1 MSPTVVCRA
10 RLVSKRK
17 PWLNSLILF
26 QQQQQQQQSLTTTT
40 TESTPTDD
48 NVSVPK
54 LLQL

>member
-26 QQQQQQQQSLTTTT
+26 QQQQQQQSLTTT